1 MTAKTIAF
9 SHPFLQIDNQG
20 QIVNFEL
27 TKPHYILGRD
37 PSVADISVPDS
48 WQIISRRQATFRQ
61 DGEDYYVFDGDGQTP
76 SSNRLYV
83 NQTLITPQQGYRL
96 TNGMCFNIGLDP
108 KTLIQVTYINPNAS
122 KPTNIKFG
130 NKTVSLKQETISIG
144 RDPNAKLQLDAPTIC
159 RNHATINQDRSGR
172 YILRDHSIN
181 GVFVND
187 QRVIQAA
194 IIADG
199 ATITI
204 APFTL
209 VVRGDEIQIL
219 DRGKQIRLDVHNL
232 SLETNGKRRLDNI
245 SFSLEPGQFVALVG
259 ASGVGKSTLI
269 RTLLGIEAPNQGIVY
284 LNGTDL
290 RQNFNIYRTQ
300 IGYVPQAEIVHMNL
314 SVEEALIYA
323 ARLRLPPDIDLESVV
338 DRVLND
344 LKLTHRRT
352 AMIANLSSEQR
363 KWVSIGVELLTNPKL
378 LFLDESTAGLDPG
391 LDKQMMELLRDIA
404 HQDGRIIV
412 LATQSTTNITECDRT
427 IFLGKDGK
435 LCYFGAPTEALNFF
449 GVTSFA
455 DIYIKLK
462 EDAQID
468 RYVDSYNKSSYFQTY
483 VTSTLSPT
491 TNHNT
496 LLPPPTAKPVNPI
509 RQWLMF
515 TQRQFSLIT
524 RDQVNLGLALF
535 TAPAGLSLI
544 KLALWDR
551 DPFRV
556 GSSPDPG
563 LPNLAVQ
570 VLFILTCAV
579 LWVGLSSSL
588 PEIVTERAIYLRERL
603 INLRIP
609 AYVGSKFA
617 VLTALAIVQ
626 SILVTIVISI
636 GFNSPAPGLISWQLG
651 IFINTFLTLTASFSL
666 GLLVSAAVNNSS
678 QANRILPII
687 LLPQI
692 IFSGVLFKLQGVG
705 SIISYLMLSRWAMG
719 ACGTI
724 ANLNNLVPTAV
735 RTKAIAD
742 LPFPTGI
749 AYEHTWE
756 NLSFNWLMLIIH
768 ITIYLGVTAWLQI
781 RKDLKLN

>member
-37 PSVADISVPDS
+37 PSIADISVPDS

-76 SSNRLYV
+76 SSNRLYI
-83 NQTLITPQQGYRL
+83 NQTLITPQQGCRL

-122 KPTNIKFG
+122 KPTNINFG
-130 NKTVSLKQETISIG
+130 NKTVSLRQETISIG
-144 RDPNAKLQLDAPTIC
+144 CDPNATLHLDAPTISPI
-159 RNHATINQDRSGR
+159 HATISQDRSGR
-172 YILRDHSIN
+172 YILRDRSIN
-181 GVFVND
+181 GVFVNG
-187 QRVIQAA
+187 QRVTQAA

-199 ATITI
+199 TTIII

-232 SLETNGKRRLDNI
+232 SLETKGKRLLDNI

-269 RTLLGIEAPNQGIVY
+269 RMLLGIETPTDGVVY

-300 IGYVPQAEIVHMNL
+300 IGYVPQAEIAHLNL
-314 SVEEALIYA
+314 SVEAALRYA
-323 ARLRLPPDIDLESVV
+323 AQLRLPPDIDLQAVV
-338 DRVLND
+338 EQTLTDINM
-344 LKLTHRRT
+344 THRRT
-352 AMIANLSSEQR
+352 ATIANLSSEQR
-363 KWVSIGVELLTNPKL
+363 KRVNIGIELLTNPRL
-378 LFLDESTAGLDPG
+378 LCLDESTSGLDPG
-391 LDKQMMELLRDIA
+391 LDKQVMELLRDLA
-404 HQDGRIIV
+404 HQGGRTIV
-412 LATQSTTNITECDRT
+412 LATQATTNITECDRV
-427 IFLGKDGK
+427 IFLGRDGK

-449 GVTSFA
+449 GVNSFA

-496 LLPPPTAKPVNPI
+496 LLPPPTAKPVNSI
-509 RQWLMF
+509 RQWLML

-524 RDQVNLGLALF
+524 HDRLNLGMALF
-535 TAPAGLSLI
+535 TVPAGLILI
-544 KLALWDR
+544 KLARWDL
-551 DPFRV
+551 DPFIV
-556 GSSPDPG
+556 GSSLDPG
-563 LPNLAVQ
+563 LPSLALQ
-570 VLFILTCAV
+570 VLLILTCTS

-588 PEIVTERAIYLRERL
+588 PEIITERAIYLRERL

-626 SILVTIVISI
+626 SSLIAIAIAI
-636 GFNSPAPGLISWQLG
+636 GFNSPTPGLISWHLG
-651 IFINTFLTLTASFSL
+651 ILINTFLTLTASFSL
-666 GLLVSAAVNNSS
+666 GLLISAAVSNSH
-678 QANRILPII
+678 QANRVLPLI

-705 SIISYLMLSRWAMG
+705 SIIAYLMLSRWAMT
-719 ACGTI
+719 AYGTI
-724 ANLNNLVPTAV
+724 ANINNLVPTGLRVNSIEA
-735 RTKAIAD
+735 
-742 LPFPTGI
+742 LPFPAGI
-749 AYEHTWE
+749 AYEQTWE
-756 NLSFNWLMLIIH
+756 NLSFNWLMLVIH
-768 ITIYLGVTAWLQI
+768 ITIYLSLTVWLQV
-781 RKDLKLN
+781 RKDIL